1 MSGPIRVAVIGLDTS
16 HAVEFTKLIKEPEC
30 AAFAPFQKLT
40 VTSCLRFSTPFQS
53 EAGLDEREAQMKEWG
68 IKVTRDFDE
77 AVADCDAI
85 MLEINDPAY
94 HLEYFEKCVGLGKP
108 IFLDKPMADTIANG
122 LKIYDLAKK
131 HKARVY
137 SASSLRHTGA
147 LAAAK
152 GELPETEYATIY
164 GALGIAP
171 AGSSVVWYGVHAFE
185 MLEFAMGRG
194 ATSVQACADD
204 AGVVAI
210 VEYPGG
216 RRGVVELVT
225 GSYLYGGTLRTNK
238 KAVSY
243 CVDANRIYADQVRV
257 IGEFF
262 KGKDPECTLDDT
274 LEVMKML
281 DAAQRSVDSGKAEE
295 VN

>member
-1 MSGPIRVAVIGLDTS
+1 MTSPIRVAVIGLDTS

-30 AAFAPFQKLT
+30 AAFAAFHNLS
-40 VTSCLRFSTPFQS
+40 VVSCLRFLTPFQS
-53 EAGLDEREAQMKEWG
+53 EEGLDEREAMMKGWG
-68 IKVTRDFDE
+68 VNVTRDFNE
-77 AVADCDAI
+77 AVAECDAI

-108 IFLDKPMADTIANG
+108 IFLDKPMADTAANG
-122 LKIYDLAKK
+122 RKVYDLAKK

-147 LAAAK
+147 LAASRSDVV
-152 GELPETEYATIY
+152 ETEYASIY
-164 GALGIAP
+164 GALGTAP
-171 AGSSVVWYGVHAFE
+171 AGSSIVWYGVHAFE

-194 ATSVQACADD
+194 AESVRASADD
-204 AGVVAI
+204 AGVVAV

-225 GSYLYGGTLRTNK
+225 GSYLYGGTLRTNE
-238 KAVSY
+238 KAIPY
-243 CVDANRIYADQVRV
+243 CVDANRLYADQVRV
-257 IGEFF
+257 IAAFF
-262 KGKDPECTLDDT
+262 SGVDPECTLEDT
-274 LEVMKML
+274 LEVMRML
-281 DAAQRSVDSGKAEE
+281 DAAQRSVDSGKAEK

>member
-1 MSGPIRVAVIGLDTS
+1 MSDPIRVAVIGLDTS

-30 AAFAPFQKLT
+30 EAFAEFQNLN
-40 VTSCLRFSTPFQS
+40 VVSCLRFSTPFQS
-53 EAGLDEREAQMKEWG
+53 EEGLDERETQMKAWG
-68 IKVTRDFDE
+68 VKVTRDFSE
-77 AVADCDAI
+77 AVAGCDAI

-108 IFLDKPMADTIANG
+108 IFLDKPMADTAANG
-122 LKIYDLAKK
+122 RKIYDLTKK

-152 GELPETEYATIY
+152 GELPEVEYATIY
-164 GALGIAP
+164 GALGTAP
-171 AGSSVVWYGVHAFE
+171 SGSSVVWYGVHAFE

-194 ATSVQACADD
+194 AVSVRACAED
-204 AGVVAI
+204 AGVVAV

-225 GSYLYGGTLRTNK
+225 GSYLYGGTLRTNQ

-243 CVDANRIYADQVRV
+243 CVDAGRLYADQVRV
-257 IGEFF
+257 IGAFF
-262 KGKDPECTLDDT
+262 SGEDSECTMDDT

-281 DAAQRSVDSGKAEE
+281 DAAQRSVDSGKVEK